1 MADGRCGLESDHFV
15 NPCEANRLHNFAY
28 YRGIRDAHGQRHGP
42 SQPAA
47 FQMGR
52 MADPFDPNSSDERPR
67 DKDIITS
74 VTKGG
79 S

>member
-1 MADGRCGLESDHFV
+1 VKPTAYTILYITEES
-15 NPCEANRLHNFAY
+15 A
-28 YRGIRDAHGQRHGP
+28 
-42 SQPAA
+42 
-47 FQMGR
+47 MR
-52 MADPFDPNSSDERPR
+52 MASATVQANLPHFRWGAWLIHFDPNSSDERPR